1 METFLKWVEII
12 GGDLRTTDPSLV
24 YYKKRVCSLHF
35 VNDDISPGTN
45 SKLKAIA
52 FPTLHIP
59 GKFIT
64 QKIVIVFLIIIFF
77 FHIFYII

>member
-1 METFLKWVEII
+1 METFLKWIEIN
-12 GGDLRTTDPSLV
+12 GGDLKTIDPSLV

-35 VNDDISPGTN
+35 VNNDISPGTN

-64 QKIVIVFLIIIFF
+64 QKIKIFF
-77 FHIFYII
+77 CHIFYIISFQF